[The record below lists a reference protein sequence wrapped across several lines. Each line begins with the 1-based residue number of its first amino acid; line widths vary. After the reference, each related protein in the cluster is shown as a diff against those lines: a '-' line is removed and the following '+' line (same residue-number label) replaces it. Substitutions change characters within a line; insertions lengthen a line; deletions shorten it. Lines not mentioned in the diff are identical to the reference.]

1 MANTYKNNPVILD
14 TVSATVDLALQITEL
29 STAPVF
35 VQKVVLSTTA
45 SSDIIILKDR
55 RSAVK
60 AELASFAAGQTEMD
74 FDPPLHCDGLQ
85 IVAGDNTLTSTS
97 VSAAQVFIY
106 I

>member
-1 MANTYKNNPVILD
+1 MANSYKSNPVILD

-35 VQKVVLSTTA
+35 VQKIVLSTTA
-45 SSDIIILKDR
+45 SGDVIILKDK
-55 RSAVK
+55 SANVK
-60 AELASFAAGQTEMD
+60 AELSSFAAGQTEID
-74 FDPPLHCDGLQ
+74 FEPALNCEGLQ

>member
-1 MANTYKNNPVILD
+1 MANTYKNNPIILD
-14 TVSATVDLALQITEL
+14 TVSATVDVALQAVGLTD
-29 STAPVF
+29 APVF

-45 SSDIIILKDR
+45 SGDIIILKDR

-60 AELASFAAGQTEMD
+60 AELSSFAAGETELD
-74 FDPPLHCDGLQ
+74 FSPALHCDGLQ